1 MLDLRKVADDLSNRL
16 RELTDRADRLEHD
29 LRQPLDPDFAEQA
42 TDMESAEADQALEES
57 SRAEIVQIRAALARI
72 EEGEY
77 GICTTCGASIAEA
90 RLQALPYTPQCIE
103 CARRN

>member
-1 MLDLRKVADDLSNRL
+1 MLDLRKVADELSTRL
-16 RELTDRADRLEHD
+16 RELSERADRLEHD

-57 SRAEIVQIRAALARI
+57 SRAEMAQIRAALARI
-72 EEGEY
+72 EDGVY
-77 GICTTCGASIAEA
+77 GVCTTCGDPIAEA
-90 RLQALPYTPQCIE
+90 RLKALPYTPQCIE

>member
-29 LRQPLDPDFAEQA
+29 LRLPLDPDFAEQA
-42 TDMESAEADQALEES
+42 TDMESAEANQALEES

-77 GICTTCGASIAEA
+77 GICTTCGDPIAEA